1 MFYKKSREFIYRNA
15 RPLALALW
23 KYHFENGNKEA
34 VLEALS
40 FYQNKDGGFGH
51 AIEPDFWNPNSTPIG
66 TWRATV
72 HLASIGGVE
81 KNHPMVQ
88 GILKYLD
95 SGDGF
100 DEKSGQWLFAVPSN
114 NNYPHAIW
122 WENDGKKQEFGPNP
136 TAALAGFI
144 LAYADKDSSVYQKG
158 YDAAVRCYQHM
169 IEKFPITDMN
179 SVPCY
184 ISLYHY
190 CKQSGVTEL
199 FDMENFGKCLR
210 QMVNGAICP
219 ETDKWGKEYVA
230 LPSIFI
236 NGPDSMFYA
245 GNEELIKAECKL
257 IKEQQL
263 EDGSFTVP
271 WQWWTEYKE
280 FEVAKVWWKAEM
292 IMEKLLYLHSFGELE
307 EV

>member
-1 MFYKKSREFIYRNA
+1 MLYKKSREFIYRNA
-15 RPLALALW
+15 RPLALAMW
-23 KYHFENGNKEA
+23 KYHFENGSKEA

-40 FYQNKDGGFGH
+40 FYQNEDGGFGH
-51 AIEPDFWNPNSTPIG
+51 AIEADFWNPNSTPIG

-72 HLASIGGVE
+72 YLASIGGIE
-81 KNHPMVQ
+81 KSHPMVQ
-88 GILKYLD
+88 GILNYLD

-100 DEKSGQWLFAVPSN
+100 DEKSGQWLFTVPSN

-122 WENDGKKQEFGPNP
+122 WENDGKEQAFSPNP

-158 YDAAVRCYQHM
+158 CEAAVHCYQHM

-184 ISLYHY
+184 ISLYQY
-190 CKQSGVTEL
+190 CIQGGVTEL
-199 FDMENFGKCLR
+199 FDMEKFKDCLLA
-210 QMVNGAICP
+210 MVNGAICH

-230 LPSIFI
+230 LPSNFI
-236 NGPDSMFYA
+236 DGPNSLFYA
-245 GNEELIKAECKL
+245 GNEELVKAECAQ

-292 IMEKLLYLHSFGELE
+292 IMEKLLCLRNFSELE
-307 EV
+307 EI